1 MMNAHKMI
9 TLLLMLWTTSAFV
22 HGQDVVTQMNSIKL
36 DKSYVYGQATHENA
50 DTAYMEALN
59 DLILSMEA
67 RTKEKVD
74 VKQVRTKAQK
84 LSRQRGNRMQVMVYV
99 KVEENTSS
107 PAANIAAAANHA
119 EPAANIAEPTAN
131 IAEPA
136 ANIAEPTANIAEPTA
151 TVEPSVKP
159 SHQPAAASSINYG
172 DNKRLAPL
180 VKEMMSVDN
189 LEAVIY
195 ILNARKRSGTV
206 ADWAPYPEAEHP
218 ERMFVLVLDLE
229 YGIPLVVL
237 SPENDKGMRYNIT
250 DNNKEE
256 SLSLY
261 TDYGALCFTMK

>member
-1 MMNAHKMI
+1 MTI
-9 TLLLMLWTTSAFV
+9 LLLMLWTTSAFV

-36 DKSYVYGQATHENA
+36 DKSYIYGQATHENA

-84 LSRQRGNRMQVMVYV
+84 LSRQRGNRVQVMVYV

-107 PAANIAAAANHA
+107 PAANIAAAANNV
-119 EPAANIAEPTAN
+119 EPAANIVEPATN

-136 ANIAEPTANIAEPTA
+136 TNIAEPTA

-206 ADWAPYPEAEHP
+206 AEWAPYPEAEHP
-218 ERMFVLVLDLE
+218 ERMFVLVLDPE

>member
-1 MMNAHKMI
+1 
-9 TLLLMLWTTSAFV
+9 MLWTTSAFV
-22 HGQDVVTQMNSIKL
+22 HGQDVVTQMNNIKL

-107 PAANIAAAANHA
+107 PAANNAAAANHA
-119 EPAANIAEPTAN
+119 EPAANIAEPTA
-131 IAEPA
+131 
-136 ANIAEPTANIAEPTA
+136 

-159 SHQPAAASSINYG
+159 SPQPAAASSINYG

-218 ERMFVLVLDLE
+218 ERMFVLVLDPE

>member
-74 VKQVRTKAQK
+74 VKQVRTKAQE
-84 LSRQRGNRMQVMVYV
+84 LSRQRGNRVQVMVYM

-107 PAANIAAAANHA
+107 PAANNAPTANHV
-119 EPAANIAEPTAN
+119 EPATN

-136 ANIAEPTANIAEPTA
+136 TNIAEPTANIAEPTA

-218 ERMFVLVLDLE
+218 ERMFVLVLDPE

>member
-1 MMNAHKMI
+1 MI

-22 HGQDVVTQMNSIKL
+22 HGQDVVEQMNNIKL

-50 DTAYMEALN
+50 DSAYMEAMN

-84 LSRQRGNRMQVMVYV
+84 LSRQRGNRVQVMVYV
-99 KVEENTSS
+99 KVEENASS
-107 PAANIAAAANHA
+107 PA
-119 EPAANIAEPTAN
+119 AANIAEPT
-131 IAEPA
+131 

-151 TVEPSVKP
+151 TVEPSVKTSP
-159 SHQPAAASSINYG
+159 QPAAASSINYG
-172 DNKRLAPL
+172 ENKRLAPL
-180 VKEMMSVDN
+180 VKELMSVDN
-189 LEAVIY
+189 MEAVIY

-206 ADWAPYPEAEHP
+206 ADWAPFHEAEHP
-218 ERMFVLVLDLE
+218 ERMFVLVLDPQ
-229 YGIPLVVL
+229 YNIPLAVL
-237 SPENDKGMRYNIT
+237 SPENDKGLRYNIT

-261 TDYGALCFTMK
+261 KGHRALCFTMK